1 MQGLDAGQLRSIDQ
15 ELKEAICDAV
25 VNLATAKVS
34 GAGPDGTI
42 LYGPSPRRSIVS
54 GQLLARFDQG
64 GGNDETTDIRIA
76 TIGLDFQIAANST
89 SAATIAPSFSVY
101 VRVLP
106 SWDEIA
112 SDQLDLDLDFK
123 LQGPVQARI
132 DQRIAVLKAQRFAA
146 ANLAQ
151 VNWRALSRDEQTSV
165 RARRSAIQDEVRV
178 AAYREEGIELL
189 QEDARLTATENDE
202 RGQDDTR
209 PVDVSQDAD
218 DAATEQL
225 RLGRLLR
232 RGRAIPLALLDSAP
246 PPPKWRRF
254 HLVLPSFEWHLD
266 NDEQELANRL
276 ADFNAG
282 LRAAAQQQIVD
293 WLQSP
298 EGIAEAWRPLDVL
311 PREGVTREGWESY
324 LARVRLVAPPAA
336 RLMPKLDDV
345 TLAIDCLPDY
355 ADTSRIS
362 VRIALDNRNSELA
375 PRDAKS
381 RTDAIFQTA
390 LSVRLPRAAHR
401 PLQLDRVEP
410 SYRYRDFLEYAA
422 MGLNCGA
429 TAVSSGEIIALAT
442 TWTPKFIQ
450 PRVVPRSIDV
460 PLSFLELASEG
471 TAIGLLS
478 SLPQQYHR
486 WIDDEER
493 RLQPLVRA
501 GLNSADAD
509 RESERLAQDI
519 AAQRAEADFI
529 ERGIQLL
536 AASQAA
542 HRQLG
547 TASPNQRGELERR
560 AAPYLAWLFT
570 NQSFLHRE
578 NNDPTRGWRLFQ
590 LAFILA
596 HVPTFASRMDEY
608 RAYQHQSL
616 DEDAASLLYFPT
628 GGGKSEAFYGTLLFS
643 MFLDRL
649 RGKHRGV
656 TAMVRYP
663 LRLLTLQQGQR
674 LLRLIC
680 HAEIVRRARAVPG
693 WPFEIG
699 FWVGGTNTPNRY
711 SGVPGS
717 VIPRLD
723 DAEHA
728 DDRAFAEEFAFASDA
743 EEDTAQKYRA
753 WCASYNKVPD
763 CPVCSQPTGLR
774 RYESEGATAK
784 RLGIVCFQPNCEWNR
799 AHGELHPLPFLLTD
813 DTIYSR
819 APSIVLGTVDK
830 MALLGQSTTT
840 IRQLL
845 GMFGLARTVGPTGH
859 LDSPKCSSD
868 FLAEMASADRSPVFP
883 TFGDGVRVFYDPFPS
898 LIIQDE
904 AHLMEES
911 LGTFSGIFDTL
922 FETALKRIDELAG
935 QDLGVSRVWS
945 GTEFTTARMPKVI
958 AATATISNP
967 ERQLNVLYQ
976 RGALRFP
983 CPGSDIYRSFF
994 AEPALPPSVN
1004 PTRAALAAEL
1014 PSHEAP
1020 ERTSPWMRL
1029 YVSLMTNDATHTMT
1043 AVSILGAFHTNIT
1056 QLWRALNDDTRRAG
1070 AIASLRDAVSTALD
1084 GDWRRAAID
1093 RAIADGRDNEILALV
1108 DLHRIALAYVT
1119 NKKGG
1124 DQVMDALD
1132 TTVRQCHRASGEPL
1146 DDFISRLIS
1155 GGVDMREI
1163 QDVMHAAERSFGG
1176 VEYPAIDTTV
1186 RSIVATSAISHGV
1199 DVDRFNS
1206 MFFAGLPS
1214 DIAEYIQASSR
1225 VGRTHVGFVML
1236 IPTPQSRRDRYVVE
1250 THDIFH
1256 RFLERMIAPPA
1267 VERWAENAIR
1277 RAMASIVQTWVVLKE
1292 AERFMAEA
1300 DASKG
1305 RVEALDVVRPLSS
1318 MARHNP
1324 IAFADDIGNFVLHS
1338 IGFQGRGINQ
1348 RGRPFYDEHYRSL
1361 VEHDVNSFATSV
1373 RGFQT
1378 PIMLQEYWEDR
1389 GAAFRPPMTSLRDV
1403 DEAGLIVGGAFDA
1416 AARAGA
1422 RGIDLEE
1429 LALVMRA
1436 IRTQRGAVAETD
1448 TDVPGAAA

>member
-1 MQGLDAGQLRSIDQ
+1 MQGLDAGQLRTIDQ
-15 ELKEAICDAV
+15 ELKEAVCDAL
-25 VNLATAKVS
+25 VNLATARVS
-34 GAGPDGTI
+34 GAGPSGTI

-54 GQLLARFDQG
+54 GQLLSRFDQG

-76 TIGLDFQIAANST
+76 TMGLDFQVAANST
-89 SAATIAPSFSVY
+89 SRATVSPNFSVY

-106 SWDEIA
+106 SWDEIT

-123 LQGPVQARI
+123 LQGPVQTRI
-132 DQRIAVLKAQRFAA
+132 DQRIAILKSQRFAA

-178 AAYREEGIELL
+178 TAYREEGIELIP
-189 QEDARLTATENDE
+189 EDARLTATD
-202 RGQDDTR
+202 GDDLVQDDAR
-209 PVDVSQDAD
+209 NVDVSQEVD
-218 DAATEQL
+218 DDATEQL

-232 RGRAIPLALLDSAP
+232 RGRAIPLALLDPAP
-246 PPPKWRRF
+246 PPAKWRRF
-254 HLVLPSFEWHLD
+254 DLVLPAFEWNLED
-266 NDEQELANRL
+266 DAQDLASRL
-276 ADFNAG
+276 ARFNTN
-282 LRAAAQQQIVD
+282 LRTVAQQQILD

-298 EGIAEAWRPLDVL
+298 EGIAEAWRPTDVM
-311 PREGVTREGWESY
+311 PREGVTREGWEGY
-324 LARVRLVAPPAA
+324 LARARAVDPPAA
-336 RLMPKLDDV
+336 RLLPKLDDV
-345 TLAIDCLPDY
+345 ALTIDCLPDY
-355 ADTSRIS
+355 ADNTRIS
-362 VRIALDNRNSELA
+362 VRVALDNRNSELA

-390 LSVRLPRAAHR
+390 LSVRLPRTAHR
-401 PLQLDRVEP
+401 ALLLDRVEP

-429 TAVSSGEIIALAT
+429 TAVSSGEDVVLAT
-442 TWTPKFIQ
+442 TWTPKYIQ

-460 PLSFLELASEG
+460 PLSFRELASES
-471 TAIGLLS
+471 TEIEPLLALS
-478 SLPQQYHR
+478 RQYQQ
-486 WIDDEER
+486 WIDGEEH
-493 RLQPLVRA
+493 RLQPLVRV
-501 GLNSADAD
+501 GLGSEDAD

-519 AAQRAEADFI
+519 AAQRAEAAFI

-536 AASQAA
+536 ASSQAA
-542 HRQLG
+542 YRQLG
-547 TASPNQRGELERR
+547 TATANQREGLELQ
-560 AAPYLAWLFT
+560 AAPYRAWLFT
-570 NQSFLHRE
+570 NQSFLRRYD
-578 NNDPTRGWRLFQ
+578 NDPGRGWRLFQ
-590 LAFILA
+590 LAFVLA

-608 RAYQHQSL
+608 RSYQHQLL

-649 RGKHRGV
+649 RGKLRGV

-674 LLRLIC
+674 LLQLIC
-680 HAEIVRRARAVPG
+680 HAEIVRRAQSVPG

-711 SGVPGS
+711 TGVPGS

-723 DAEHA
+723 DTRHP
-728 DDRAFAEEFAFASDA
+728 DDREYAEDFPFASEADEDA
-743 EEDTAQKYRA
+743 AQKYRV

-763 CPVCSQPTGLR
+763 CPVCSRPTGLR

-784 RLGIVCFQPNCEWNR
+784 RLGIICFQPDCDWNG
-799 AHGELHPLPFLLTD
+799 AHGEVHPLPFLLTD

-845 GMFGLARTVGPTGH
+845 GMFGLARSVGPTGH

-868 FLAEMASADRSPVFP
+868 FLGEMAGANRLPVYP
-883 TFGDGVRVFYDPFPS
+883 TFRNGERIFYDPFPS

-911 LGTFSGIFDTL
+911 LGTFSGLFDTL
-922 FETALKRIDELAG
+922 FETALTQIDGLVG
-935 QDLGVSRVWS
+935 NDLLVSRVWT
-945 GTEFTTARMPKVI
+945 GKAYTRARMPKVI

-976 RGALRFP
+976 RAALRFP

-994 AEPALPPSVN
+994 AEPAPPPPAN
-1004 PTRAALAAEL
+1004 PARVAMAAGL

-1056 QLWRALNDDTRRAG
+1056 QLWRALNDDARRAA
-1070 AIASLRDAVSTALD
+1070 AITSLRDAISTAHD

-1093 RAIADGRDNEILALV
+1093 RALAEGRDNEIVALV

-1132 TTVRQCHRASGEPL
+1132 TTVRQRHRSVGEPL
-1146 DDFISRLIS
+1146 NEFISRLIS

-1163 QDVMHAAERSFGG
+1163 QDVMHAAERSFEG
-1176 VEYPAIDTTV
+1176 VEYPPIDTTV

-1277 RAMASIVQTWVVLKE
+1277 RTMASIVQTWVVLKE
-1292 AERFMAEA
+1292 AEKFIGEP

-1305 RVEALDVVRPLSS
+1305 RVEALDIVRPLGS

-1324 IAFADDIGNFVLHS
+1324 IAFADDISNFVLHS
-1338 IGFQGRGINQ
+1338 IGYQGRGANH
-1348 RGRPFYDEHYRSL
+1348 RGRPLYQELYRSL
-1361 VEHDVNSFATSV
+1361 VDHDVNDFANSIRT
-1373 RGFQT
+1373 FQT
-1378 PIMLQEYWEDR
+1378 PILLQEYWEDR

-1403 DEAGLIVGGAFDA
+1403 DEAGLIVAGAFDA

-1422 RGIDLEE
+1422 RGIDLED